1 MTGLQSHLIQKDIC
15 LPITIYFCI
24 FFFFF
29 GYRSEAS
36 DQAKPKENIVLSIG
50 ATHSISAKGR
60 IHFSNNG
67 VLRAIDLG
75 SKVQIVGRRLGA
87 VDIEST
93 QRTFHV
99 DVIGSRDF
107 QLFSKL
113 DHLIKQMRGLNVHI
127 QNGKIQIVGELLRKS
142 DWLSLAQSH
151 IQGAN
156 YQFRAKMDD
165 ATKIE
170 MTQYFHQLLKSSEL
184 PITSMQMIPFA
195 HLSLSKSL
203 FPLKVRYERDFA
215 PFGFVVDKSS
225 SLLQLEPLV
234 RVNILVAEI
243 RKNMSRTLGILLP
256 GAANASLLPNF
267 QVPSEGEGL
276 SAQINA
282 LENQGNGHL
291 LAAPTLLC
299 RSGKNAEFLAG
310 GEIPIK
316 IVNQKYHETTWKKY
330 GVLLKVSP
338 LADSTGRMSIALTT
352 EVSMLDPSHSIEG
365 VPALLTNRIE
375 SHFDLKKSR
384 TIALSGLLKSEWFRN
399 SEGLPGLSQIPVLG
413 YLFSSK
419 AYKNDETELVIF
431 VTPEVIQPESI
442 DEEAS

>member
-1 MTGLQSHLIQKDIC
+1 MPTKIC
-15 LPITIYFCI
+15 FCI
-24 FFFFF
+24 FVFFF
-29 GYRSEAS
+29 GHRSEAN
-36 DQAKPKENIVLSIG
+36 AVVKPKENIVLSIG
-50 ATHSISAKGR
+50 AIHSIGAKGR

-67 VLRAIDLG
+67 VLKAVDLG

-87 VDIEST
+87 VDIESSNHSY
-93 QRTFHV
+93 HV

-107 QLFSKL
+107 QLYSKL
-113 DHLIKQMRGLNVHI
+113 AQLIKQMRGLTLQI

-142 DWLSLAQSH
+142 DWLSLAQTH
-151 IQGAN
+151 IEGSN

-165 ATKIE
+165 ATKSE
-170 MTQYFHQLLKSSEL
+170 MTKYFLQVLKSSEL
-184 PITSMQMIPFA
+184 PITSMQLIPFA
-195 HLSLSKSL
+195 HVSLSKSL
-203 FPLKVRYERDFA
+203 LPLKVRYERDFA

-243 RKNMSRTLGILLP
+243 RKNMSRTLGISYA
-256 GAANASLLPNF
+256 GTANASLLPNF
-267 QVPSEGEGL
+267 QVPTEGEGL

-282 LENQGNGHL
+282 LETQGNGHL

-316 IVNQKYHETTWKKY
+316 IMNQKYHETTWKKY
-330 GVLLKVSP
+330 GVLLKISP